1 MVIFNLFHI
10 TKPPKTAIAVHNN
23 FLLQSRQ
30 LLEKNIEEV
39 FEPDLALFFQA
50 GFTRKVIIFCY

>member
-1 MVIFNLFHI
+1 MVIFISVSHH
-10 TKPPKTAIAVHNN
+10 KTHEIAIAVHNN

-30 LLEKNIEEV
+30 PLEKNIEEV